1 MNGGLAAALTLAAIS
16 IGAFHS
22 LAPDHWIPIA
32 AVGRARSWTAGR
44 TARVVLACGF
54 GHVTV
59 SVILGLVALS
69 VGRATMTAVGERVA
83 SLSGVLLVGFGV
95 AYAIWGMRH
104 ALAHR
109 LHGHHHDHYDHV
121 HDPGR
126 VGAWTLFA
134 LYCADPCVA
143 LIPILFAAAPL
154 PWSSTIGIIAAYEVA
169 TIASMVTMVS
179 LARAGAGLLR
189 GRWSE
194 AWGDS
199 AAGGS
204 IALTGIVV
212 ALLGW

>member
-1 MNGGLAAALTLAAIS
+1 VSELAITLALAAIS
-16 IGAFHS
+16 IGALHS

-32 AVGRARSWTAGR
+32 AVGRARGWSAAH

-54 GHVTV
+54 GHVTM
-59 SVILGLVALS
+59 SVVLGLVALS
-69 VGRATMTAVGERVA
+69 VGRATMTALGEQVA
-83 SLSGVLLVGFGV
+83 SVSGVLLVGFGV
-95 AYAIWGMRH
+95 AYAVWGVRH

-134 LYCADPCVA
+134 IYCADPCVA

-154 PWSSTIGIIAAYEVA
+154 PTSSTVAIVVAYELA
-169 TIASMVTMVS
+169 AITSMVTMVT
-179 LARAGAGLLR
+179 LARAGASLLR
-189 GRWSE
+189 GGWTER
-194 AWGDS
+194 WGDS

-204 IALTGIVV
+204 IVLTGIAV

>member
-1 MNGGLAAALTLAAIS
+1 VSELAITLALAAIS
-16 IGAFHS
+16 IGALHS

-32 AVGRARSWTAGR
+32 AVGRARGWSAAH

-54 GHVTV
+54 GHVTM
-59 SVILGLVALS
+59 SVVLGLVALS
-69 VGRATMTAVGERVA
+69 VGRATMTALGEQVA
-83 SLSGVLLVGFGV
+83 SVSGVLLVGFGV
-95 AYAIWGMRH
+95 AYAVWGVRH

-134 LYCADPCVA
+134 IYCADPCVA

-154 PWSSTIGIIAAYEVA
+154 PASSTIGIIAAYEIA
-169 TIASMVTMVS
+169 TIAAMVTMVS
-179 LARAGAGLLR
+179 LARAGAGFLR
-189 GRWSE
+189 GRWT
-194 AWGDS
+194 AQWGDS
-199 AAGGS
+199 VAGGS
-204 IALTGIVV
+204 SAATGIAV

>member
-1 MNGGLAAALTLAAIS
+1 MTGGLATTLAVAAIS
-16 IGAFHS
+16 IGALHS

-32 AVGRARSWTAGR
+32 AVGRARGWSTAR

-69 VGRATMTAVGERVA
+69 VGRATMTAVGERLAAV
-83 SLSGVLLVGFGV
+83 SGALLVGFGV

-109 LHGHHHDHYDHV
+109 LHGHHHQHYDHV

-126 VGAWTLFA
+126 AGAWSLFA
-134 LYCADPCVA
+134 IYCADPCVA

-154 PWSSTIGIIAAYEVA
+154 PTSSTVAIVAAYEVA
-169 TIASMVTMVS
+169 TIASMVTMVT
-179 LARAGAGLLR
+179 LARAGASLVR
-189 GRWSE
+189 ARWTE
-194 AWGDS
+194 HWGDS

>member
-1 MNGGLAAALTLAAIS
+1 MTLGIAAIS
-16 IGAFHS
+16 IGALHS

-32 AVGRARSWTAGR
+32 AVGRARNWSAGR

-59 SVILGLVALS
+59 SVILALVALAL
-69 VGRATMTAVGERVA
+69 GRATITAVGERVA
-83 SLSGVLLVGFGV
+83 SVSGVLLVGFGV
-95 AYAIWGMRH
+95 AYAVWGMRH

-109 LHGHHHDHYDHV
+109 LHGHHHRHYDHV

-126 VGAWTLFA
+126 VGAWSLFA
-134 LYCADPCVA
+134 IYCADPCVA

-154 PWSSTIGIIAAYEVA
+154 PATSTIAIVVAYEVA

-179 LARAGAGLLR
+179 LARAGAGFLR
-189 GRWSE
+189 GRWTE
-194 AWGDS
+194 QWADS

-204 IALTGIVV
+204 IALTGIAV

>member
-1 MNGGLAAALTLAAIS
+1 MSELAMTLALAAIT
-16 IGAFHS
+16 IGALHS

-32 AVGRARSWTAGR
+32 AVGRARGWTAGR

-59 SVILGLVALS
+59 SVILALVALAL
-69 VGRATMTAVGERVA
+69 GRATVTAVGERVA
-83 SLSGVLLVGFGV
+83 SVSGALLVGFGV
-95 AYAIWGMRH
+95 AYAIWGVRH

-109 LHGHHHDHYDHV
+109 LHGHHHHRYDHV

-134 LYCADPCVA
+134 IYCADPCVA

-154 PWSSTIGIIAAYEVA
+154 PTSSTIAIVVAYEVA
-169 TIASMVTMVS
+169 TITSMITMVT
-179 LARAGAGLLR
+179 LARAGAGFLR
-189 GRWSE
+189 GRWTE
-194 AWGDS
+194 RWADS

-204 IALTGIVV
+204 IALTGIAV